1 MADAATLILLAA
13 GAAHEAAEPSSLGL
27 TPPMWVAASMA
38 VLILIGLFLKVP
50 SVLTRGLDAGIAEI
64 REQLEEAKSLRVEA
78 EALRQEYATKIADAE
93 KDAAAMLDH
102 ARHEAQTIVAKA
114 EADTAAIIGR
124 REKMATDKLEAAEL
138 GAIAAVRAKTAE
150 AATSAARGLI
160 AAHHSA
166 QADSALVDQAIA
178 GI

>member
-1 MADAATLILLAA
+1 MADAATLILLAPSA
-13 GAAHEAAEPSSLGL
+13 ILAAAAHEAAEPSSLGL

-38 VLILIGLFLKVP
+38 VLIVIGLFLKLP

-64 REQLEEAKSLRVEA
+64 REQLEEARSLRVEA
-78 EALRQEYATKIADAE
+78 EALRQEYAAKIAGAE

-102 ARHEAQTIVAKA
+102 ARHEASTIVAKA
-114 EADTAAIIGR
+114 EADTAAMIGR
-124 REKMATDKLEAAEL
+124 REKMATDKIEAAEL
-138 GAIAAVRAKTAE
+138 GAKTAE

-160 AAHHSA
+160 LAHHSA